1 MVKTPHRDLDEQ
13 EHRIVA
19 ALVRNPRISDNRLG
33 EENDIPVRTVSRKRS
48 RLERDGLLRY
58 FAEMDMSEEG
68 TGHFSCRHLYIIQFR
83 VGITVKQIQREVR
96 NEPHVVTVFTRSIY
110 ASHIAEID
118 GRVALV
124 MIVDGSN
131 DADIVERFQEEIV
144 PALHR
149 THGDDSIEGVETIRL
164 LAPVRMLRNYLPS
177 VNMENGKLKDDWD
190 INSIFVG

>member
-1 MVKTPHRDLDEQ
+1 MAKTTSRELDEQ
-13 EHRIVA
+13 EHLIVQ

-58 FAEMDMSEEG
+58 FAELDMSEEG
-68 TGHFSCRHLYIIQFR
+68 TGHFQCRHLYTVKFR
-83 VGITVKQIQREVR
+83 VGVTVKQIKREVQ

-124 MIVDGSN
+124 MIVDGRN
-131 DADIVERFQEEIV
+131 DADIVDRFQEEIV
-144 PALHR
+144 PALQR
-149 THGDDSIEGVETIRL
+149 THGEDSIEAIETIRL

-177 VNMENGKLKDDWD
+177 VNMKDGKLKSDWSID
-190 INSIFVG
+190 SIFVG